1 MLFIIKEAEHNSYV
15 GVGSFEE
22 SKRPTFLCFQNIQAP
37 KTTTV
42 LKPFLLSFG
51 TYLLFSTIVRWFA
64 QCCLVYMIGSRVV
77 TILEIKNL
85 LRRGKMLGGVEWSH
99 LFDRK
104 SAPVGMGQISF
115 GQLVSRPTFVPN
127 SKP

>member
-1 MLFIIKEAEHNSYV
+1 
-15 GVGSFEE
+15 
-22 SKRPTFLCFQNIQAP
+22 
-37 KTTTV
+37 V